1 MKKGPVDR
9 GGQAGKAITDLKVV
23 LASRGVTF

>member
-1 MKKGPVDR
+1 MKKGPADK
-9 GGQAGKAITDLKVV
+9 GQTGKAITDLKVV